1 MFAVLIQFADM
12 SGDHSGLAEDVV
24 SGERL
29 FVLEGVA
36 DFAAACRETACIGR
50 LCCCC
55 HPNAS
60 PLCIVCPCR
69 GLARPL
75 LSFFLT
81 STVHDADHS
90 QEVATRQRHE
100 KVSANTHRKQV
111 SPAAVSSSRAK
122 SSERSMQEAVTM
134 PRLHQ
139 PAESQ
144 SAAHQTA
151 VPDCRKRLASELPH
165 SDKRQQ
171 SQQDAASPLSHS
183 GCAQEN
189 PSGSVTA
196 DNASDRDSDTDDEP
210 EVPHCD

>member
-1 MFAVLIQFADM
+1 M
-12 SGDHSGLAEDVV
+12 SGDHSRLTEDVV

-29 FVLEGVA
+29 FVVEGVA
-36 DFAAACRETACIGR
+36 DFAAACRETVACTGR

-60 PLCIVCPCR
+60 PVCTDCPCR
-69 GLARPL
+69 GP

-90 QEVATRQRHE
+90 QGVATKQRHG
-100 KVSANTHRKQV
+100 KVSANTHSKQV
-111 SPAAVSSSRAK
+111 SPAAVSSSRAM
-122 SSERSMQEAVTM
+122 SSDCSIQEAVTM

-165 SDKRQQ
+165 SDKRRQ
-171 SQQDAASPLSHS
+171 SQQDAASPMSHS
-183 GCAQEN
+183 ACAQED

-210 EVPHCD
+210 EVPH

>member
-1 MFAVLIQFADM
+1 MLAVLIQVADM
-12 SGDHSGLAEDVV
+12 SGDHSGLAEEVV

-29 FVLEGVA
+29 FVVEGVA
-36 DFAAACRETACIGR
+36 DFAAACRDTAASSDR

-60 PLCIVCPCR
+60 PLCIVCPYR
-69 GLARPL
+69 GPARPL

-81 STVHDADHS
+81 GTVHNADHS
-90 QEVATRQRHE
+90 QGDTTKQGHE
-100 KVSANTHRKQV
+100 KTSANTRRTQV
-111 SPAAVSSSRAK
+111 SPAAVSSSRTK
-122 SSERSMQEAVTM
+122 PTECSMQVAVTM

-139 PAESQ
+139 TAESQ
-144 SAAHQTA
+144 SAAHRTA

-165 SDKRQQ
+165 SDKRWQ
-171 SQQDAASPLSHS
+171 SQQDAASPMSHS
-183 GCAQEN
+183 GCAQED

-210 EVPHCD
+210 EVLY

>member
-1 MFAVLIQFADM
+1 M
-12 SGDHSGLAEDVV
+12 SGDHSGLTEDFV

-29 FVLEGVA
+29 FVVEGVA
-36 DFAAACRETACIGR
+36 DTAAACRRKVACTGS

-55 HPNAS
+55 NPNAS
-60 PLCIVCPCR
+60 PLCTVCLCR
-69 GLARPL
+69 GPATPL
-75 LSFFLT
+75 LSFFQT

-90 QEVATRQRHE
+90 QGVATKQRHG
-100 KVSANTHRKQV
+100 KVSAKTHSKQV
-111 SPAAVSSSRAK
+111 SPAAVSSSCAK
-122 SSERSMQEAVTM
+122 SSECSMQEAVTT

-151 VPDCRKRLASELPH
+151 VPDSRKRLALELPH
-165 SDKRQQ
+165 SDKHRQ
-171 SQQDAASPLSHS
+171 SQQDAASTRSHS
-183 GCAQEN
+183 ACAQED

-210 EVPHCD
+210 EVPH